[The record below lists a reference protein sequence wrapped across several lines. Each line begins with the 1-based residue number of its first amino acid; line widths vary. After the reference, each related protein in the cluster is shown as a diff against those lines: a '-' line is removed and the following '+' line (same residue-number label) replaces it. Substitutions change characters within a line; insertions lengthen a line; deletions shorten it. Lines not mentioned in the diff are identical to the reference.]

1 MTGNI
6 TEEQFVKFCEDF
18 VNKFKGKNF
27 HNVVKSF
34 HNSMNASY
42 HGVIDCFMF
51 ECKSYELTYGEM
63 FKSCLFCYN
72 KYSHYMY
79 INCLGKSY
87 ELQKCYFHN
96 IEDIY
101 KFFKMNEEENKETIE
116 ITLEVNLE
124 DILKIYKEDISKKL
138 GIASENIKINLKRG

>member
-1 MTGNI
+1 MSGNI

-18 VNKFKGKNF
+18 VEKYEGRNF
-27 HNVVKSF
+27 QELVRSLGSDISV
-34 HNSMNASY
+34 AY
-42 HGVIDCFMF
+42 HGKVNTSLTFTEANFGMYF
-51 ECKSYELTYGEM
+51 GKYNELSQAVFGYLKNDKTI
-63 FKSCLFCYN
+63 F
-72 KYSHYMY
+72 
-79 INCLGKSY
+79 INSFVVFDN
-87 ELQKCYFHN
+87 YFHN

-101 KFFKMNEEENKETIE
+101 KLFKMNEKENKETIE